1 MVVRGPFDLRLG
13 FSRDKKGTPV
23 LKNLLSDKSPVRVS
37 RLKKVLTVISESEW
51 RYPDRLIIQLGLP
64 YLFTADETV
73 FMSKIS
79 PFLHYEDK
87 NPLPGTIFGGRFPI
101 DFWPRPLMWE
111 FECHNFEKAIRLKLG
126 QPLFFLSV

>member
-1 MVVRGPFDLRLG
+1 MVVRGPFDLHLG

-23 LKNLLSDKSPVRVS
+23 LKNLLSDKFPVRVS
-37 RLKKVLTVISESEW
+37 RLNKVLTVISESEW
-51 RYPDRLIIQLGLP
+51 RYPDRPIIQLGLP

-73 FMSKIS
+73 FMPKIS

-111 FECHNFEKAIRLKLG
+111 FECHNFEKVIRLKLG